1 MKMHGTDSTGRLTRL
16 TGGGRVI
23 REWCKEDWSIC
34 KLYFY
39 ATSYC
44 GTLSGV
50 KSFSVYDGI
59 VYMSYLK
66 DSGKLP
72 HFELQYVGM

>member
-1 MKMHGTDSTGRLTRL
+1 
-16 TGGGRVI
+16 VI
-23 REWCKEDWSIC
+23 REWCEEDWSIR

-44 GTLSGV
+44 GTLSEV
-50 KSFSVYDGI
+50 KSFGVYDRI
-59 VYMSYLK
+59 VYMCYLK
-66 DSGKLP
+66 YCGKLP